1 MNARL
6 GDIRAFIAVP
16 IGDRARAA
24 LADAA
29 AHIRQEIPA
38 GIQWANPAGIHL
50 TLKFLGNIP
59 PAAVAPLLESLT
71 PAAAAQPPFTLKLST
86 LGTFPRRRHPR
97 VLWAGV
103 GGDTD
108 ALSNLQKSIETA
120 LTALSYPPESRPFQ
134 PHLTLG
140 RPRRGLADT
149 QLSRIAAAI
158 SNIAPPPSEIWQVSS
173 VELIQSE
180 LHSTG
185 ARYTVLGAAALG
197 GAALD

>member
-1 MNARL
+1 MNTRR

-29 AHIRQEIPA
+29 ERIRREFPD

-50 TLKFLGNIP
+50 TLKFLGNISP
-59 PAAVAPLLESLT
+59 SAVAPLLESLT
-71 PAAAAQPPFTLKLST
+71 PAAAAQPPFTLKLAA
-86 LGTFPRRRHPR
+86 LGTFPRHRNPR

-108 ALSNLQKSIETA
+108 ALSNLQMSVETA
-120 LTALSYPPESRPFQ
+120 LTALGHPPESRPFQ

-158 SNIAPPPSEIWQVSS
+158 SNIAPPPPEIWQAAS

-180 LHSTG
+180 LHPSG
-185 ARYTVLGAAALG
+185 ARYTVLGSAILG
-197 GAALD
+197 GATPD

>member
-1 MNARL
+1 MNVHRNS
-6 GDIRAFIAVP
+6 IRAFIAVP
-16 IGDRARAA
+16 IGDQARAA

-29 AHIRQEIPA
+29 ERIRREIPD

-59 PAAVAPLLESLT
+59 PSAVAPLLKSLV
-71 PAAAAQPPFTLKLST
+71 PAAAAQPPFTLQLAG
-86 LGTFPRRRHPR
+86 LGTFPHRRNPR

-120 LTALSYPPESRPFQ
+120 LTALGHPPESRPFQ

-140 RPRRGLADT
+140 RPRRGLSNT
-149 QLSRIAAAI
+149 QLSRIAAAV
-158 SNIAPPPSEIWQVSS
+158 SNLAPPPPEIWPVSS
-173 VELIQSE
+173 IELIQSE
-180 LHSTG
+180 LHPSG

-197 GAALD
+197 GAAPD

>member
-1 MNARL
+1 MNARR

-29 AHIRQEIPA
+29 ARIRREIPN

-59 PAAVAPLLESLT
+59 SSAAGPLLESLT
-71 PAAAAQPPFTLKLST
+71 PAAAAHPPFTLELAA
-86 LGTFPRRRHPR
+86 LGTFPRRRNPR

-120 LTALSYPPESRPFQ
+120 LTAIGHPPESRPFQ

-140 RPRRGLADT
+140 RPRRGLSDT
-149 QLSRIAAAI
+149 QLSRIAATI
-158 SNIAPPPSEIWQVSS
+158 SNIATPSEIWQVSS

-180 LHSTG
+180 LHPSG
-185 ARYTVLGAAALG
+185 ARYTVLGSAALG
-197 GAALD
+197 GATPE

>member
-1 MNARL
+1 MNARR
-6 GDIRAFIAVP
+6 GDIRVFVAAP

-29 AHIRQEIPA
+29 VRLRQEFPD

-59 PAAVAPLLESLT
+59 SSAAGPLLESLT
-71 PAAAAQPPFTLKLST
+71 PAAVAQPPFTLELAA
-86 LGTFPRRRHPR
+86 LGTFPHRRNPR

-103 GGDTD
+103 NGDTD

-120 LTALSYPPESRPFQ
+120 LAALGYPPESRPFQ

-140 RPRRGLADT
+140 RPRRGLPPA
-149 QLSRIAAAI
+149 QLSRIAAAV
-158 SNIAPPPSEIWQVSS
+158 SNIAPPPPEIWPVSS
-173 VELIQSE
+173 IELIQSQ
-180 LHSTG
+180 LHPSG

-197 GAALD
+197 GATPD

>member
-1 MNARL
+1 MNARR
-6 GDIRAFIAVP
+6 GHIRAFIAVP

-29 AHIRQEIPA
+29 ERIRREFPD

-59 PAAVAPLLESLT
+59 QSAAGSLLESLT
-71 PAAAAQPPFTLKLST
+71 PAAAAQPPFTLELAA
-86 LGTFPRRRHPR
+86 LGTFPRRHNPR

-108 ALSNLQKSIETA
+108 ALSNLQMSVETA
-120 LTALSYPPESRPFQ
+120 LTARGYPPESRPFQ

-140 RPRRGLADT
+140 RPRRGLTDA
-149 QLSRIAAAI
+149 QLSRIAAAV
-158 SNIAPPPSEIWQVSS
+158 SNIAPPPEIWQVSS
-173 VELIQSE
+173 VEIIQSE
-180 LHSTG
+180 LHPSG
-185 ARYTVLGAAALG
+185 ACYTVLGSTALG
-197 GAALD
+197 GATPE

>member
-1 MNARL
+1 MNARR

-24 LADAA
+24 LAAA
-29 AHIRQEIPA
+29 AERIRRQFPD

-59 PAAVAPLLESLT
+59 PSAVAPLLESLT
-71 PAAAAQPPFTLKLST
+71 PAAAAQPPFTLKLAA
-86 LGTFPRRRHPR
+86 LGTFPRRRNPR

-120 LTALSYPPESRPFQ
+120 LTALSYPPEPRPFQ

-140 RPRRGLADT
+140 RLRRGLSNT
-149 QLSRIAAAI
+149 QLSRIAATI
-158 SNIAPPPSEIWQVSS
+158 SNLAPPPPEIWQASS

-180 LHSTG
+180 LHPSG

-197 GAALD
+197 GATPD

>member
-1 MNARL
+1 MNTRR
-6 GDIRAFIAVP
+6 GNIRAFIAVP

-29 AHIRQEIPA
+29 ARIRREIPD

-59 PAAVAPLLESLT
+59 SSAVDPLLESLT
-71 PAAAAQPPFTLKLST
+71 PAAAAHPPFTLELAA
-86 LGTFPRRRHPR
+86 LGTFPHRRNPR

-120 LTALSYPPESRPFQ
+120 LTALGHPPESRPFQ

-140 RPRRGLADT
+140 RPRRGLSPA
-149 QLSRIAAAI
+149 QLSRIAATI
-158 SNIAPPPSEIWQVSS
+158 SNLAPPPPEIWQASS

-180 LHSTG
+180 LHPSG
-185 ARYTVLGAAALG
+185 ARYTVMGSAALG
-197 GAALD
+197 GATPD